1 MKQFYKLFREVL
13 QDDRIT
19 RAQREIISV
28 IFNRAEYYNN
38 KPFYCYESWIAS
50 ETKCSIITVK
60 RAIKHFETLGYIN
73 ITKNYNKKTR
83 KTTNYYTVN
92 FDVMNTKMVEETK
105 EVVSGVDAPM
115 VKEEVIE
122 VVNTVKEEN
131 VMNNTNDEIP
141 YDLLYPYEAEMI
153 EAMSIP
159 INDFSTPKTEEKV
172 NNEEM
177 INNVKGCLKKAAN
190 KDNKGIVYFPDI
202 MNEYGYK
209 YRDIVECV
217 KELEKRGELTYT
229 PTEKDSKLYHNYSFP
244 KEMSKEEYETLKKEW
259 WEFCVKNAKKI
270 GQDGLTEKQVKS
282 DMSGSVYLF
291 EKRGLQKKDMVD
303 LAKVVFD
310 IVTKS
315 VA

>member
-1 MKQFYKLFREVL
+1 MKQFFKKYQEVL
-13 QDDRIT
+13 QDERLT
-19 RAQREIISV
+19 RTQGDIISV
-28 IFNRAEYYNN
+28 LINRAEYHN

-50 ETKCSIITVK
+50 EVRCSRRTVI
-60 RAIKHFETLGYIN
+60 RAIKYFEEIGLVSIS
-73 ITKNYNKKTR
+73 KVYNKVTK

-92 FDVMNTKMVEETK
+92 IDTFNNKVVEETK
-105 EVVSGVDAPM
+105 EVVSGVDAPT

-131 VMNNTNDEIP
+131 IMNNTNDEIP

-177 INNVKGCLKKAAN
+177 INNVKECLKKAAN
-190 KDNKGIVYFPDI
+190 KDNKGVVYCPEL
-202 MNEYGYK
+202 MKEYGYK

-229 PTEKDSKLYHNYSFP
+229 PTEKNSKLYHNY
-244 KEMSKEEYETLKKEW
+244 TLSIKGTIKEW
-259 WEFCVKNAKKI
+259 EQICIAAYGQSKGNMDYLNKVSMYDKQFSENGIANEELVKVMMNVLNKYGNKKI
-270 GQDGLTEKQVKS
+270 
-282 DMSGSVYLF
+282 
-291 EKRGLQKKDMVD
+291 
-303 LAKVVFD
+303 A
-310 IVTKS
+310 
-315 VA
+315 